1 MAIYHLPA
9 LLTES
14 IAGLNLRP
22 DGIYVDVTFGGGGH
36 SRAILEQLTTG
47 KLIAFDQ
54 DLDAAANIIND
65 ERLTFLNQN
74 FRFLKNNLRYLGYD
88 AIDGLIADLGVSFH
102 QFDSHER
109 GFSFR
114 TDTVLD
120 MRMNP
125 KAPLKASDIL
135 QTYEEEQLANVFYRY
150 GELTNSR
157 QLAAAIVKARAQ
169 APVVTVSDL
178 TRALSGLVPASQEN
192 KFYAR
197 LFQSLRIE
205 VNHEMEAL
213 TEMLEQALQLLK
225 HGGRLVMITYH
236 SLEDRL
242 VKNFIRTGN
251 FEGRNEKDFYGNQ
264 IVPFK
269 AINHKVIVPDENEIE
284 ANSRARS
291 ARLRVAEKI

>member
-36 SRAILEQLTTG
+36 SRAILEHLTTG

-74 FRFLKNNLRYLGYD
+74 FRYLKNNLRYLGYD

-114 TDTVLD
+114 TDTGLD

-157 QLAAAIVKARAQ
+157 KLASAIVKARA
-169 APVVTVSDL
+169 ASPVVTVSDL
-178 TRALSGLVPASQEN
+178 TRALSGLVPANQEN

-225 HGGRLVMITYH
+225 QGGRLVMITYH

-251 FEGRNEKDFYGNQ
+251 FEGRIEKDFYGNQ
-264 IVPFK
+264 TVPFK
-269 AINHKVIVPDENEIE
+269 AINHKVIVPDENEI
-284 ANSRARS
+284 AVNSRARS

>member
-1 MAIYHLPA
+1 MMVYHLPA

-36 SRAILEQLTTG
+36 SRAILDHLTTG

-54 DLDAAANIIND
+54 DPDAAANIIND
-65 ERLTFLNQN
+65 ERLTLINQN
-74 FRFLKNNLRYLGYD
+74 FRYLKNNLRYLGYD

-114 TDTVLD
+114 TDTGLD

-125 KAPLKASDIL
+125 KAPLRASDIL
-135 QTYEEEQLANVFYRY
+135 QSYEEEQLANVFYRY

-157 QLAAAIVKARAQ
+157 KLAAAIVKARAQ

-178 TRALSGLVPASQEN
+178 TRALSGLVPVSQEN

-251 FEGRNEKDFYGNQ
+251 FEGMVEKDFYGNQ

-269 AINHKVIVPDENEIE
+269 AINHKVIVPDDNEI
-284 ANSRARS
+284 AVNSRARS

>member
-36 SRAILEQLTTG
+36 SRAILEHLTTG

-54 DLDAAANIIND
+54 DLDAAVNIIKD

-114 TDTVLD
+114 TDTGLD

-157 QLAAAIVKARAQ
+157 KLAAAIVKARAQ
-169 APVVTVSDL
+169 TPVVTVSDL
-178 TRALSGLVPASQEN
+178 TRALSGLIPASQEN

-225 HGGRLVMITYH
+225 PGGRLVMITYH

-264 IVPFK
+264 IVPFR
-269 AINHKVIVPDENEIE
+269 AVNHKVIVPDDNEI
-284 ANSRARS
+284 AVNSRARS

>member
-114 TDTVLD
+114 TDTGLD

-157 QLAAAIVKARAQ
+157 KLAAAIVKARAQ

-225 HGGRLVMITYH
+225 PGGRLVMITYH

-251 FEGRNEKDFYGNQ
+251 FEGRIEKDFYGNQ

-269 AINHKVIVPDENEIE
+269 AVNHKVIVPDDNEI
-284 ANSRARS
+284 AVNSRARS

>member
-36 SRAILEQLTTG
+36 SRSILEHLTTG

-54 DLDAAANIIND
+54 DLDAATNIIND
-65 ERLTFLNQN
+65 ARLTFLNQN
-74 FRFLKNNLRYLGYD
+74 FRYLKNNLRYLGYD

-102 QFDSHER
+102 QFDSQKR

-114 TDTVLD
+114 SDAALD

-125 KAPLKASDIL
+125 RAPLKAADIL
-135 QTYEEEQLANVFYRY
+135 KTYEEEQLANLFYRY

-157 QLAAAIVKARAQ
+157 RLAAAIVKARENK
-169 APVVTVSDL
+169 PVVTVNDL
-178 TRALSGLVPASQEN
+178 TSALNGLVPAGQEN

-225 HGGRLVMITYH
+225 SSGRLVVITYH

-251 FEGRNEKDFYGNQ
+251 FEGRSEKDFYGNLK
-264 IVPFK
+264 VPFR
-269 AINHKVIVPDENEIE
+269 AVNHRVIVPSDNEVSK
-284 ANSRARS
+284 NSRARS
-291 ARLRVAEKI
+291 ARLRIAEKI

>member
-36 SRAILEQLTTG
+36 SRAILEHLTTG

-74 FRFLKNNLRYLGYD
+74 FRYLKNNLRYLGYD

-114 TDTVLD
+114 TDTGLD

-157 QLAAAIVKARAQ
+157 KLAAAIVKARAQ

-178 TRALSGLVPASQEN
+178 TKALSGLV
-192 KFYAR
+192 
-197 LFQSLRIE
+197 
-205 VNHEMEAL
+205 L

-225 HGGRLVMITYH
+225 PGGRLVMITYH

-269 AINHKVIVPDENEIE
+269 AINHKVIVPDDNEI
-284 ANSRARS
+284 ASNSRARS

>member
-36 SRAILEQLTTG
+36 SRAILEHLTTG

-54 DLDAAANIIND
+54 DLDAASNIIND

-74 FRFLKNNLRYLGYD
+74 FRYLKNNLRYLGYD

-114 TDTVLD
+114 TDTGLD

-157 QLAAAIVKARAQ
+157 KLASAIVKARTVS
-169 APVVTVSDL
+169 PVVTVSDL
-178 TRALSGLVPASQEN
+178 TRALSGLVPANQEN

-269 AINHKVIVPDENEIE
+269 AINHKVIVPDDNEI
-284 ANSRARS
+284 AVTAGRS
-291 ARLRVAEKI
+291 ARLSVAEKI

>member
-1 MAIYHLPA
+1 MAVYHLPA
-9 LLTES
+9 LLEES

-22 DGIYVDVTFGGGGH
+22 EGIYVDVTFGGGGH
-36 SRAILEQLTTG
+36 SRAILEHLTTG

-74 FRFLKNNLRYLGYD
+74 FRFLKNNLRYLGYN

-114 TDTVLD
+114 TDTGLD

-135 QTYEEEQLANVFYRY
+135 QTYEEEQLANVFYNY

-157 QLAAAIVKARAQ
+157 KLASAIVKARDKAH
-169 APVVTVSDL
+169 VVTVSDL
-178 TRALSGLVPASQEN
+178 TKALSGLVPANQEN

-225 HGGRLVMITYH
+225 PGGRLVMITYH

-251 FEGRNEKDFYGNQ
+251 FEGKAEKDFYGNLV
-264 IVPFK
+264 VPFK
-269 AINHKVIVPDENEIE
+269 AINHKVIVPDDNEI
-284 ANSRARS
+284 ASNSRARS

>member
-36 SRAILEQLTTG
+36 SRSILEHLTTG

-54 DLDAAANIIND
+54 DLDAATNIIND
-65 ERLTFLNQN
+65 ARLTFLNQN
-74 FRFLKNNLRYLGYD
+74 FRYLKNNLRYLGYD

-102 QFDSHER
+102 QFDSQER

-114 TDTVLD
+114 SDAALD

-125 KAPLKASDIL
+125 GAPLKAADIL
-135 QTYEEEQLANVFYRY
+135 KTYEEEQMANLFYRY

-157 QLAAAIVKARAQ
+157 RLAAAIVKARANK
-169 APVVTVSDL
+169 PVVTVNDL
-178 TRALSGLVPASQEN
+178 TSALNGLVPAGQEN

-225 HGGRLVMITYH
+225 SGGRLVVITYH

-251 FEGRNEKDFYGNQ
+251 FEGRSEKDFFGNLK
-264 IVPFK
+264 VPFR
-269 AINHKVIVPDENEIE
+269 AVNHRVIVPSDNEVSK
-284 ANSRARS
+284 NSRARS
-291 ARLRVAEKI
+291 ARLRIAEKI

>member
-1 MAIYHLPA
+1 MAVYHLPA

-36 SRAILEQLTTG
+36 SRAILEHLTTG

-65 ERLTFLNQN
+65 QRLTFLNQN
-74 FRFLKNNLRYLGYD
+74 FRYLKNNLRYLGYN

-114 TDTVLD
+114 TDTGLD

-135 QTYEEEQLANVFYRY
+135 QTYAEEQLANVFYRY

-157 QLAAAIVKARAQ
+157 KLAAAIVKARAQ
-169 APVVTVSDL
+169 SPVVTVSDL
-178 TRALSGLVPASQEN
+178 TRALSGLVPANQEN

-251 FEGRNEKDFYGNQ
+251 FEGKVEKDFYGNLV
-264 IVPFK
+264 VPFK

-284 ANSRARS
+284 VNSRARS

>member
-36 SRAILEQLTTG
+36 SRAILEHLTTG

-178 TRALSGLVPASQEN
+178 TRALSGLLPASQEN

-251 FEGRNEKDFYGNQ
+251 FEGRNEKDFFGNQ

-269 AINHKVIVPDENEIE
+269 AINHKVIVPDDTEI
-284 ANSRARS
+284 ASNSRARS